1 MMAWL
6 LDGGGVALL
15 ALAILLAEM
24 VLLVRPAFR
33 AGRKAGIGYVATS
46 LSGIFL
52 ILAVYR
58 VAVAGL
64 DAVVLMLLTLA
75 FVSHLTNLWARFR

>member
-15 ALAILLAEM
+15 ALAILSAET

-33 AGRKAGIGYVATS
+33 SGRKAGSGYVATS

-64 DAVVLMLLTLA
+64 DAAVLVLLTLA
-75 FVSHLTNLWARFR
+75 FVSHLTDLWARFR

>member
-15 ALAILLAEM
+15 ALAVLLAEM

-75 FVSHLTNLWARFR
+75 FVSHLTDLWARFR

>member
-75 FVSHLTNLWARFR
+75 FASHLTDLWARFR